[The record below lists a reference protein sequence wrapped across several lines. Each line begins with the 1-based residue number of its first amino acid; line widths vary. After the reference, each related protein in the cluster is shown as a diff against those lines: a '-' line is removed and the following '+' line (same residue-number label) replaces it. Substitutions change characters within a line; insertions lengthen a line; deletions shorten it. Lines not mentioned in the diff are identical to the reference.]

1 MWYVTRHLFT
11 NHGLHIN
18 VEGKEIMI
26 NKLIDVL
33 PMILDRYKVS
43 KLIPFMWKN
52 NFIKQIDISQ
62 ENQSS
67 QVGAVNDNSNN
78 NYKESNGQATSDPN
92 PDHNDKKC

>member
-1 MWYVTRHLFT
+1 VVCDRHHFN
-11 NHGLHIN
+11 NHGLHTNI
-18 VEGKEIMI
+18 EGKEIMI

-33 PMILDRYKVS
+33 PTILDRYKVS
-43 KLIPFMWKN
+43 KLVPFMWKN

-67 QVGAVNDNSNN
+67 QVGTVNDNSNN
-78 NYKESNGQATSDPN
+78 NCKESNGQATLDPN